1 MCPSFSVYYMLQ
13 WCNISRIVIK
23 SVTRPAAAGF
33 VRCPPITCP
42 LPPYGKL
49 GLFLPLLLLLQIK
62 QEWPRMHLGT
72 GCRLLFKCFMSLIDQ
87 SLDLKTPQIAINR
100 VLVKNMCELNHH
112 LHIHYT
118 FFCGFCPMHTRAI
131 FQVYFLASKYCPFS
145 LGGGVACL
153 GLWKNSNEK
162 VT

>member
-1 MCPSFSVYYMLQ
+1 MCPSFSVYSMLH
-13 WCNISRIVIK
+13 WCNISRILIK
-23 SVTRPAAAGF
+23 SVTHPAAGGF

-49 GLFLPLLLLLQIK
+49 GLFLPLLVRHQTRPSQDASRCGANSYLYV
-62 QEWPRMHLGT
+62 T
-72 GCRLLFKCFMSLIDQ
+72 LIDQ

-153 GLWKNSNEK
+153 GL
-162 VT
+162 